1 MTYNQNVSLCPE
13 YKSIVRAYKSTY
25 GEIIV
30 EISITDVLELYQ
42 TQYELVDSLWKYFAT
57 VSLAVLGFTVGSDR
71 ATHSRLEVT
80 TIQIIYSI
88 FSIGALIALLSLQE
102 DLFKY
107 KEWIS
112 HLSSKL
118 PPGSPPISVTPN
130 TVGIVALYYISVF
143 VGVLAVREVTY
154 RRRQRSAEN
163 RS

>member
-30 EISITDVLELYQ
+30 AISITDVLELYQ

-107 KEWIS
+107 KEWVRY
-112 HLSSKL
+112 LSSKL

-130 TVGIVALYYISVF
+130 TVGIVALYYICVF
-143 VGVLAVREVTY
+143 LGVLAVIEVTY